1 MLHRI
6 EMTRLPHKHHGS
18 ALAFWIPV
26 LAALTLAC
34 IACHPGLRGVFLFD
48 DFANLPTL
56 GAYGPVDN
64 WPAFWR
70 YITSGIADP
79 TGRPLAL
86 LSFLID
92 AHNWP
97 ADPYPFKRTS
107 LILHLINGVL
117 LALLLRR
124 LGRTLHGDSRRAELA
139 AALGAGLWLLH
150 PLFVS
155 TTLYVVQREAMLP
168 ATFVLLGL
176 IGWSRGRELVARGRA
191 TGVWLA
197 AISVVVCTALAMAG
211 KANGILL
218 PLLAWLIDAIV
229 LAPAQPFH
237 DTRLRRRFAWMRR
250 IVLILPSL
258 VLLAWL
264 LEQGIGF
271 ALHGVGPMRPWT
283 LGERLLTEARIVC
296 DYLALLWLPHPY
308 TAGLFNDAFPISTGL
323 LSPPG
328 TLPAI
333 VFLGG
338 LLAGAVVLRRRAPAL
353 ALAVLFYFAGQ
364 LLESSVIPLELYY
377 EHRNYLPALPM
388 FWPLALWLTGDG
400 VLRGLRAALIVA
412 LPLLLAGMTFL
423 RADLWGNAPQQA
435 LLWAEKNPASPR
447 AQAYAAAAERAHGRP
462 DLAAARI
469 ERLPVAGTEDIQL
482 ALNLVGA
489 QCEMGVVRTA
499 ALERA
504 RNALRTTRVAG
515 SLYTGWMVEAIQRA
529 AGGKSC
535 AGLGMPEIAGLLDA
549 MQDNPRLAKWP
560 GWQQDNLNLR
570 GRMALAQH
578 DADAALQ
585 FFDRA
590 LDARP
595 GAGAALAQ
603 AALLGSAGY
612 PAQGL
617 AHLDHFSAMPRPM
630 PKWRWSM
637 TGVHAWVL
645 RRQGLDDAELAHLRG
660 VLRDDLR
667 AKSGTGGSTPP

>member
-1 MLHRI
+1 MFA
-6 EMTRLPHKHHGS
+6 
-18 ALAFWIPV
+18 ALAM
-26 LAALTLAC
+26 AC
-34 IACHPGLRGVFLFD
+34 AVYHPGLHGVFVFD

-56 GAYGPVDN
+56 GAYGPVDS

-107 LILHLINGVL
+107 LILHLLNGLL

-124 LGRTLHGDSRRAELA
+124 MGRTLHRESPRTDLA
-139 AALGAGLWLLH
+139 AALGAALWLLH

-176 IGWSRGRELVARGRA
+176 IGWSRGRELAAHGRA
-191 TGVWLA
+191 AGMWLA
-197 AISVVVCTALAMAG
+197 AISIVAFTTFALAS

-218 PLLAWLIDAIV
+218 PLLAWLTDVIV
-229 LAPAQPFH
+229 LAPAQPIR
-237 DTRLRRRFAWMRR
+237 DARLRANFAWMRR
-250 IVLILPSL
+250 IILVLPSM

-264 LEQGIGF
+264 LEQGIGY

-296 DYLALLWLPHPY
+296 DYIALLWLPHPY
-308 TAGLFNDAFPISTGL
+308 TAGLFNDAFALSTGW
-323 LSPPG
+323 LSPPD

-333 VFLGG
+333 IFLAV
-338 LLAGAVVLRRRAPAL
+338 LLAGAVAVRRRAPAL

-377 EHRNYLPALPM
+377 EHRNYLPALLM

-400 VLRGLRAALIVA
+400 VLPGLRRALIVV
-412 LPLLLAGMTFL
+412 LPLLLAGMTFM
-423 RADLWGNAPQQA
+423 RADLWGNASQQA

-447 AQAYAAAAERAHGRP
+447 AQAYAAAAERARGRP

-469 ERLPVAGTEDIQL
+469 ERQPVAGTEDIQL

-489 QCEMGVVRTA
+489 QCEIGQVQPA
-499 ALERA
+499 ALQRA
-504 RNALRTTRVAG
+504 RNALRTTRSAG
-515 SLYTGWMVEAIQRA
+515 SLYTGWISEAIQRA
-529 AGGKSC
+529 TTGKSC
-535 AGLGMPEIAGLLDA
+535 AGLGMPEIEGLVDA
-549 MQDNPRLAKWP
+549 MEQNPRLAQWP
-560 GWQQDNLNLR
+560 GWRQDNLNLR
-570 GRMALAQH
+570 GRIALAQH
-578 DADAALQ
+578 DADTALK

-595 GAGAALAQ
+595 NASAALAQ
-603 AALLGSAGY
+603 AAQLGSAGY
-612 PAQGL
+612 AAQGL
-617 AHLDHFSAMPRPM
+617 AHLDHFAALPKPASAWHWTMA
-630 PKWRWSM
+630 S
-637 TGVHAWVL
+637 VHDWVL
-645 RRQGLDDAELAHLRG
+645 RRQGIDDAELAHLRG
-660 VLRDDLR
+660 VLQGDLR
-667 AKSGTGGSTPP
+667 SGSSTGGSSPP